1 MIEGLKV
8 TVDGQELI
16 ELCDKR
22 AKHHRD
28 RAAVYRNQVQ
38 VMQENK
44 IEGMHNT
51 SAGDPTQQLSEKAK
65 THEGDAEEMEFI
77 ADHIQSDERYLLG
90 REDLAKLGITRSRY

>member
-8 TVDGQELI
+8 TVEGRELV
-16 ELCDKR
+16 ELCDRR

-28 RAAVYRNQVQ
+28 RVAVYRNQVT
-38 VMQENK
+38 VMQENR

-65 THEGDAEEMEFI
+65 NHEAEAEEMDFI
-77 ADHIQSDERYLLG
+77 ADHIVKGEIYLLC
-90 REDLAKLGITRSRY
+90 REDLVKLGITRSRY